1 MLRYPELLLQA
12 LHYAFPRAS
21 TRKLFF
27 GCLAM
32 LTVSVGALGLV
43 AGSPLRQIVDAW
55 INIHLLFGALLCAL
69 LIARYRWCVRDAP
82 PIETVDINHLSRHLR
97 RIVYLALYGVVGFRE
112 LIALANGALYGGA
125 ADFRLFD
132 EAFRRG
138 PDSPV
143 FDPRD
148 DFQVFLASGLV
159 VLFGVRA
166 WAFRLWRRMPSTHR
180 CQQIPPTNPPKDS

>member
-69 LIARYRWCVRDAP
+69 VIARYRWCIRHAP
-82 PIETVDINHLSRHLR
+82 SIETIDINHLARHLR
-97 RIVYLALYGVVGFRE
+97 RIVYLVLYAAVGFRE
-112 LIALANGALYGGA
+112 LIALANGALHGGA
-125 ADFRLFD
+125 VDFKLFD
-132 EAFRRG
+132 EPFRLG

-148 DFQVFLASGLV
+148 DFQLFLASGLV
-159 VLFGVRA
+159 VLFSVRA
-166 WAFRLWRRMPSTHR
+166 WAFGLWRCGALR
-180 CQQIPPTNPPKDS
+180 